1 MLQDLQTRMIHAFG
15 VAALLAA
22 MASPAFAHAVLV
34 SAEPA
39 PDSEVTAPQVITL
52 HFSEAFEPK
61 FSRFTLTDT
70 DGANVAI
77 NPVESKDPK
86 IMAAKPVTALV
97 PGLYTVSWNTLGHDT
112 HKRNGSFSFTV
123 K

>member
-1 MLQDLQTRMIHAFG
+1 MLDTFRTGIIRGLSATA
-15 VAALLAA
+15 VLAMM
-22 MASPAFAHAVLV
+22 MAPAFAHAVLV

-61 FSRFTLTDT
+61 FSGFTLTDT
-70 DGANVAI
+70 DGAKVAV
-77 NPVESKDPK
+77 NPVDSKDPK
-86 IMAAKPVTALV
+86 TMAASPAAPLA
-97 PGLYTVSWNTLGHDT
+97 PGLYTISWKTLGDDT
-112 HKRNGSFSFTV
+112 HTRNGTFSFTV